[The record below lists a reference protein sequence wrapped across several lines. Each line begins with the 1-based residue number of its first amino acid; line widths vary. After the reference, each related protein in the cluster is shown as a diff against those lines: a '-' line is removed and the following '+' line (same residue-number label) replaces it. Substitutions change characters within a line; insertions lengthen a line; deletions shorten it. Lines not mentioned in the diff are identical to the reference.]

1 MNNPLEQREEAIKLH
16 RELRG
21 KIEMRSKR
29 VIKDRTDLSLVY
41 TPGVGAVSSL
51 IAEQPE
57 QADALTWRKN
67 AVAVISDGS
76 AVLGLGNI
84 GPAAAL
90 PVMEGKCAIFKEFA
104 GIDAVPLV
112 LGTQDPEEIIRIAVA
127 LAPSFGALQFEDIS
141 APRCFEIERRV
152 QEALDIPLMH
162 DDQHGTAIVALA
174 ALLNATKVVGKNL
187 KDCRVVLNGAGA
199 AGTAIAKLLRVAGV
213 QQKNLIAVDRT
224 GAIFAGRGEL
234 NVEKQLLA
242 DVTNEERVSGSLFDV
257 AKGADIL
264 IGISVAGAFS
274 VEVVKAMAKDP
285 IVIALANPV
294 PEILPDV
301 AKEAG
306 VAVLATGRSD
316 FANQVNNA
324 LCYPGLFRGMLDQ
337 GVKKV
342 TDEIKLRAAH
352 AIASMIETPT
362 ADRIIP
368 TMFNEG
374 LVETVAKSVV

>member
-1 MNNPLEQREEAIKLH
+1 MSTRNELQQASIDLH

-21 KIEMRSKR
+21 KIEMSSKKPIR
-29 VIKDRTDLSLVY
+29 DRRDLSLVY

-51 IAEQPE
+51 IAEHPE
-57 QADALTWRKN
+57 EADQLTWRKN

-104 GIDAVPLV
+104 KIDAVPLV
-112 LGTQDPEEIIRIAVA
+112 LATQDTEEIIRTCIA
-127 LAPSFGALQFEDIS
+127 LAPSFGALQLEDIS

-152 QEALDIPLMH
+152 QEALDIPVMH

-174 ALLNATKVVGKNL
+174 SLINATKVVGKRL
-187 KDCRVVLNGAGA
+187 EECRVILNGAGA
-199 AGTAIAKLLRVAGV
+199 AGTAIAKLLKKAGV
-213 QQKNLIAVDRT
+213 KSLIAVDRT
-224 GAIFAGRGEL
+224 GAIYVGRGDL
-234 NVEKQLLA
+234 NPEKQLLA
-242 DVTNEERVSGSLFDV
+242 ECTNEERKSGSLLDV
-257 AKGADIL
+257 AAGADIL
-264 IGISVAGAFS
+264 VGISVAGAFTPD
-274 VEVVKAMAKDP
+274 VVRVMAKDP

-324 LCYPGLFRGMLDQ
+324 LCYPGLFRGMLDHR
-337 GVKKV
+337 VKKV

-352 AIASMIETPT
+352 AIASMVQEPT
-362 ADRIIP
+362 AERIIP
-368 TMFNEG
+368 TMFDTG
-374 LVETVAKSVV
+374 LMETVAASVTE

>member
-152 QEALDIPLMH
+152 QEALDIPVMH

-242 DVTNEERVSGSLFDV
+242 DVTN
-257 AKGADIL
+257 
-264 IGISVAGAFS
+264 
-274 VEVVKAMAKDP
+274 
-285 IVIALANPV
+285 
-294 PEILPDV
+294 
-301 AKEAG
+301 
-306 VAVLATGRSD
+306 
-316 FANQVNNA
+316 
-324 LCYPGLFRGMLDQ
+324 
-337 GVKKV
+337 
-342 TDEIKLRAAH
+342 
-352 AIASMIETPT
+352 
-362 ADRIIP
+362 
-368 TMFNEG
+368 
-374 LVETVAKSVV
+374 